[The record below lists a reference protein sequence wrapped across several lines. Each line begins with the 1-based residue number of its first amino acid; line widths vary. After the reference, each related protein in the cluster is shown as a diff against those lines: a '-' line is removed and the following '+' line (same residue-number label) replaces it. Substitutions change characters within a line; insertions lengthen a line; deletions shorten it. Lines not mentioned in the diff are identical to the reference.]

1 MGLRQWA
8 EETDVMLVYKA
19 MQFGQHRRR
28 LLGVVALYAGL
39 LTAGL
44 VILSVRPVL
53 RPQELGTA
61 GRPLRLMLVPSVD
74 AQKVTESAE
83 RLVQFLRQY
92 TGYWI
97 EASVPTSYIA
107 VVEAFGAGKADIAA
121 LNAFSYLLAHER
133 YGVRA
138 VLRVV
143 RRHGELSYRG
153 QIITH
158 VASGIEHL
166 RQLTGKRIA
175 YVDPA
180 STSGYILP
188 KALLEQEGVRPA
200 EEVFAMRHDN
210 VVTMVY
216 QRQVDAGATYYSPPD
231 PVTGEIR
238 DARSRVQRQFPDV
251 VEKVRILALTDSIPN
266 DPIVVRADMPEPM
279 VETLVRGLLA
289 FQAHPEGRQAL
300 FEIYS
305 VEGFMPASDHD
316 YDGLRRLLRRHVPDV
331 ESFLR

>member
-1 MGLRQWA
+1 
-8 EETDVMLVYKA
+8 

-28 LLGVVALYAGL
+28 LLGVVALYTGVL
-39 LTAGL
+39 VVGL
-44 VILSVRPVL
+44 VLLSVRPLL
-53 RPQELGTA
+53 RPQALGTV

-83 RLVQFLRQY
+83 LLVQFLRQY

-107 VVEAFGAGKADIAA
+107 VVEAFGAGKADVAA
-121 LNAFSYLLAHER
+121 MNAFSYLLAHER
-133 YGVRA
+133 YRVRA

-153 QIITH
+153 QIIAH

-166 RQLTGKRIA
+166 QQLQGKRIA

-188 KALLEQEGVRPA
+188 KALLEREGIRPA

-251 VEKVRILALTDSIPN
+251 AEKVRIVALTDSIPN
-266 DPIVVRADMPEPM
+266 DPIVVRADMPEEI
-279 VETLVRGLLA
+279 VERLVGGLLA
-289 FQAHPEGRQAL
+289 FQARPEGRRAL

-305 VEGFMPASDHD
+305 IEGFAPASDRD
-316 YDGLRRLLRRHVPDV
+316 YDGLRRLLRQYVPDV
-331 ESFLR
+331 EKLVR

>member
-1 MGLRQWA
+1 M
-8 EETDVMLVYKA
+8 E
-19 MQFGQHRRR
+19 FSQHRRR
-28 LLGVVALYAGL
+28 ELLTVVAYGVVL
-39 LTAGL
+39 LAGL
-44 VILSVRPVL
+44 VKLSLEPL
-53 RPQELGTA
+53 FRPQELGSA

-74 AQKVTESAE
+74 AQKVTQSAE
-83 RLVQFLRQY
+83 ALVRFLRQY
-92 TGYWI
+92 TGYQV

-107 VVEAFGAGKADIAA
+107 VVEAFGAGKADVAA
-121 LNAFSYLLAHER
+121 MNAFSYLLAHER

-166 RQLTGKRIA
+166 RQLSGKRMA

-188 KALLEQEGVRPA
+188 KALLEREGIRPA

-238 DARSRVQRQFPDV
+238 DARARVRHQFPDV

-266 DPIVVRADMPEPM
+266 DPVVVRRDLPEE
-279 VETLVRGLLA
+279 VVDRIVRGLMA
-289 FQAHPEGRQAL
+289 FQATPEGRRAL

-305 VEGFMPASDHD
+305 VEGFAPVSDRD
-316 YDGLRRLLRRHVPDV
+316 YDGLRQLLRQYVGDVERLLR
-331 ESFLR
+331 

>member
-1 MGLRQWA
+1 MEFNQL
-8 EETDVMLVYKA
+8 
-19 MQFGQHRRR
+19 RRR
-28 LLGVVALYAGL
+28 FLRVGAFYSGVLVAGL
-39 LTAGL
+39 LK
-44 VILSVRPVL
+44 LSLEPLL
-53 RPQELGTA
+53 RPQELGSA

-74 AQKVTESAE
+74 AQKVTASAE
-83 RLVQFLRQY
+83 ALVHFLRRY
-92 TGYWI
+92 TGYAI

-107 VVEAFGAGKADIAA
+107 VVEAFGAGRADIATM
-121 LNAFSYLLAHER
+121 NAFSYLLAHER

-153 QIITH
+153 QILVH
-158 VASGIEHL
+158 AESGITDL
-166 RQLTGKRIA
+166 RQLNGKRFA

-188 KALLEQEGVRPA
+188 KALLEREGIRPA

-238 DARSRVQRQFPDV
+238 DARARLLPQFPDV
-251 VEKVRILALTDSIPN
+251 AEKVRILALTDSIPN
-266 DPIVVRADMPEPM
+266 DPVVVRADLPEE
-279 VETLVRGLLA
+279 VVGRLVQGLLA
-289 FQAHPEGRQAL
+289 FQATPEGRRAL

-305 VEGFMPASDHD
+305 IEGFVPASDRD
-316 YDGLRRLLRRHVPDV
+316 YDGLRQLVQRSVGNLEQLLRHGAR
-331 ESFLR
+331 

>member
-1 MGLRQWA
+1 M
-8 EETDVMLVYKA
+8 E
-19 MQFGQHRRR
+19 FGQHRRR
-28 LLGVVALYAGL
+28 LLRLLLGYGILLLAGVAK
-39 LTAGL
+39 
-44 VILSVRPVL
+44 LSLQPLFVS
-53 RPQELGTA
+53 QALGTP
-61 GRPLRLMLVPSVD
+61 GRPIRLLLVPAVD

-83 RLVQFLRQY
+83 ALVRFLRQA
-92 TGYWI
+92 TGYHV

-121 LNAFSYLLAHER
+121 MNAFSYLLARER

-158 VASGIEHL
+158 TNTGIREL
-166 RQLTGKRIA
+166 EQLSGKRIA

-188 KALLEQEGVRPA
+188 KALLEQAGVRPA

-238 DARSRVQRQFPDV
+238 DARARVLKQFPDV
-251 VEKVRILALTDSIPN
+251 VEKVRIIALTDSIPN
-266 DPIVVRADMPEPM
+266 DPIVVRADLPEPV
-279 VETLVRGLLA
+279 VERLVRGLLA
-289 FQAHPEGRQAL
+289 FQSTPEGRRAL

-305 VEGFMPASDHD
+305 VEGFAPVRDQD
-316 YDGLRRLLRRHVPDV
+316 YDGLRQLLRRYVGDVERLLR
-331 ESFLR
+331 